1 MDYSKLTI
9 QNFMNLLEF
18 VEGRF
23 TGWYVVFAMAF
34 IVTVSLY
41 SLAFFLSNRIYLVGS
56 DIFYYL
62 SIADSIL
69 DTGKA
74 LVPTTD
80 PASALKT
87 PQNGIVLIHLILA
100 KLGLGAERRLVSIT
114 VINYLAHISAVFP
127 LYKISRRMG
136 IRSWLGVIALMAVY
150 LAAFHVYRMQL
161 LPIND
166 GIFNAASVWLTYL
179 LIVVV
184 DDFED
189 WYRERGLG
197 STKLWVTVAV
207 LVLLA
212 GVIVQFRING
222 AIVVFAGLVAA
233 VAVRKFGP
241 AICALLAF
249 VSSLLSVG
257 LFYLLTID
265 RSHLNEETAQAFEG
279 FASRLVSNAFHLVTE
294 IIPFLLLVQL
304 GKYSKIIGPMF
315 VVVIALS
322 ICFLL
327 LSGYKSRRG
336 SDLVVALSLMGGI
349 LFLELL
355 YFQHHRLLI
364 YILPLIALVLLSARY
379 TYTRVFGYGLAG
391 LIVLSS
397 VVTFYRGFD
406 QASETQFWAYIKDSK
421 ISLPEDEI
429 LLITERDRHSY
440 FFLST
445 PATRQEISIDMIL
458 ARKSV
463 FIVGDST
470 FRAKTVDQLKEVA
483 QKAGF
488 KFDVSSLT
496 PGYRDLEGHE
506 IIVLSNFARVLI
518 GAEPS

>member
-1 MDYSKLTI
+1 M
-9 QNFMNLLEF
+9 
-18 VEGRF
+18 
-23 TGWYVVFAMAF
+23 
-34 IVTVSLY
+34 
-41 SLAFFLSNRIYLVGS
+41 
-56 DIFYYL
+56 
-62 SIADSIL
+62 
-69 DTGKA
+69 
-74 LVPTTD
+74 
-80 PASALKT
+80 
-87 PQNGIVLIHLILA
+87 
-100 KLGLGAERRLVSIT
+100 
-114 VINYLAHISAVFP
+114 
-127 LYKISRRMG
+127 
-136 IRSWLGVIALMAVY
+136 
-150 LAAFHVYRMQL
+150 
-161 LPIND
+161 
-166 GIFNAASVWLTYL
+166 
-179 LIVVV
+179 
-184 DDFED
+184 
-189 WYRERGLG
+189 
-197 STKLWVTVAV
+197 
-207 LVLLA
+207 
-212 GVIVQFRING
+212 
-222 AIVVFAGLVAA
+222 
-233 VAVRKFGP
+233 
-241 AICALLAF
+241 
-249 VSSLLSVG
+249 
-257 LFYLLTID
+257 
-265 RSHLNEETAQAFEG
+265 
-279 FASRLVSNAFHLVTE
+279 
-294 IIPFLLLVQL
+294 
-304 GKYSKIIGPMF
+304 
-315 VVVIALS
+315 
-322 ICFLL
+322 
-327 LSGYKSRRG
+327 
-336 SDLVVALSLMGGI
+336 
-349 LFLELL
+349 FLELL